1 MADNENPIAKWL
13 REKTGM
19 EPGTKRGKSMTEEA
33 ISREERGEEPQPG
46 LPAGTRRDPSER
58 RLKSAI
64 EREEQGLP
72 PEDDGRSG
80 RNAGDL
86 GMSWDETFKKHIG

>member
-19 EPGTKRGKSMTEEA
+19 EPGAPRKKSMKEIA
-33 ISREERGEEPQPG
+33 IEREERGEEPQAETG
-46 LPAGTRRDPSER
+46 VARDPSER
-58 RLKSAI
+58 KTKSAI
-64 EREEQGLP
+64 ERETEGMA
-72 PEDDGRSG
+72 PEDNGRSG